1 MHKIAPAS
9 LMSFRNR
16 EGFTLL
22 EILLAF
28 FIFSI
33 VLTTLYTAYT
43 GTFRNIDQAESQ
55 SDAYQMARIA
65 LERMIEDLESTYASP
80 PVEDQE
86 SVESVEESLWSTE
99 FVGESDEIDGRS
111 ADTLRFFS
119 TAHLVFDE
127 EDKEAG
133 IAQITYYVREREE
146 EDEVGFDLYRS
157 DRSELEQEEEE
168 DDGLILCE
176 GVHAIDLIYYDDREQ
191 DYESW
196 DSSEVEKQGRLP
208 VRIVIVLEFVNKAN
222 SEAPLKFM
230 TGVALPMAK
239 GGYEKAS

>member
-1 MHKIAPAS
+1 MHRIALAC
-9 LMSFRNR
+9 LMSFRKR
-16 EGFTLL
+16 KGFTLL

-33 VLTTLYTAYT
+33 VLTTLYTAYS
-43 GTFRNIDQAESQ
+43 GTFRNIDLAESQ

-65 LERMIEDLESTYASP
+65 LGRMIEDLESTYVTP

-86 SVESVEESLWSTE
+86 SVEESPWSTE

-127 EDKEAG
+127 EDKEVG
-133 IAQITYYVREREE
+133 IARITYSVREGEE
-146 EDEVGFDLYRS
+146 EDEAGFDLYRS
-157 DRSELEQEEEE
+157 DRSGLEQGEEE
-168 DDGLILCE
+168 DGGLILCE
-176 GVHAIDLIYYDDREQ
+176 GVHAIDLIYYDDREKA
-191 DYESW
+191 YESW
-196 DSSEVEKQGRLP
+196 DSSEMEERGGLP
-208 VRIVIVLEFVNKAN
+208 VRISIVLELVNKAN
-222 SEAPLKFM
+222 PEAPLKFV

-239 GGYEKAS
+239 RVYEKAT

>member
-1 MHKIAPAS
+1 MDRIALAC
-9 LMSFRNR
+9 LMNFRNR
-16 EGFTLL
+16 KGFTLL

-65 LERMIEDLESTYASP
+65 LERMIEDLESTYVSP

-86 SVESVEESLWSTE
+86 SVEEGFWSTE

-133 IAQITYYVREREE
+133 IAQITYYVKAREG
-146 EDEVGFDLYRS
+146 EDEAGFDLYRS
-157 DRSELEQEEEE
+157 DRSELEQEKEK
-168 DDGLILCE
+168 DGGLILCE
-176 GVHAIDLIYYDDREQ
+176 GVHAIDLIYYDDKEQ
-191 DYESW
+191 AYESW
-196 DSSEVEKQGRLP
+196 DSSEVEKKGRLP
-208 VRIVIVLEFVNKAN
+208 IRISIVLEFVNKTN
-222 SEAPLKFM
+222 SEAPLKFV

>member
-1 MHKIAPAS
+1 MHRTTS
-9 LMSFRNR
+9 TSHMSFRNR
-16 EGFTLL
+16 KGFTLL

-55 SDAYQMARIA
+55 SDVYEMARIA
-65 LERMIEDLESTYASP
+65 LGRMIEDLESTYVSP
-80 PVEDQE
+80 PVEEQE
-86 SVESVEESLWSTE
+86 SVEQGFWRTE

-127 EDKEAG
+127 EDNEAG
-133 IAQITYYVREREE
+133 IARITYYVREREG
-146 EDEVGFDLYRS
+146 EDEAGFDLYRS

-168 DDGLILCE
+168 EDGLILCE
-176 GVHAIDLIYYDDREQ
+176 GVHAIDLIYYDDRERA
-191 DYESW
+191 YESW
-196 DSSEVEKQGRLP
+196 NSSELEKKGRLP
-208 VRIVIVLEFVNKAN
+208 MRVSIVLEFVNKAN
-222 SEAPLKFM
+222 SEAPLKFV
-230 TGVALPMAK
+230 TGVTLPMAR
-239 GGYEKAS
+239 GGYENVS

>member
-1 MHKIAPAS
+1 MHRIASAS
-9 LMSFRNR
+9 LINFRSR
-16 EGFTLL
+16 KGFTLL

-55 SDAYQMARIA
+55 SDAYEMARIA
-65 LERMIEDLESTYASP
+65 LERMIEDLECTYMAP
-80 PVEDQE
+80 PVEEQ
-86 SVESVEESLWSTE
+86 ESVEESLWLTE

-127 EDKEAG
+127 EDKQTG
-133 IAQITYYVREREE
+133 IAQITYYLREREE
-146 EDEVGFDLYRS
+146 EEEAGFDLYRS
-157 DRSELEQEEEE
+157 DRSELEQEEKEE
-168 DDGLILCE
+168 GGLILCE
-176 GVHAIDLIYYDDREQ
+176 GVHTIDLIYYDDREKAH
-191 DYESW
+191 ESW
-196 DSSEVEKQGRLP
+196 DSSEIEKKGRLP
-208 VRIVIVLEFVNKAN
+208 VRISIMLELVNKAN
-222 SEAPLKFM
+222 PEAPLKFV

-239 GGYEKAS
+239 GGYEEAS

>member
-1 MHKIAPAS
+1 MHKIISTS
-9 LMSFRNR
+9 LMNFRNQ

-43 GTFRNIDQAESQ
+43 GTFRNIDQVESQ
-55 SDAYQMARIA
+55 SEAYQMARIA
-65 LERMIEDLESTYASP
+65 LGRMIEDLESAYVSP

-86 SVESVEESLWSTE
+86 SVEENLWFTE
-99 FVGESDEIDGRS
+99 FVGESDEIDDRS
-111 ADTLRFFS
+111 ADTLRFLS

-133 IAQITYYVREREE
+133 IAQITYYVRNREDEE
-146 EDEVGFDLYRS
+146 EAGFDLYRS
-157 DRSELEQEEEE
+157 DRLVLEPEEE
-168 DDGLILCE
+168 DAGLILCE
-176 GVHAIDLIYYDDREQ
+176 GIHAMNLIYYDDRDEGH
-191 DYESW
+191 ESW
-196 DSSEVEKQGRLP
+196 DSSEMENEDRLP
-208 VRIVIVLEFVNKAN
+208 VRVTIVLEFVNKEN
-222 SEAPLKFM
+222 PEAPLKFL

-239 GGYEKAS
+239 EKYEKAS

>member
-1 MHKIAPAS
+1 MDRTALAC
-9 LMSFRNR
+9 LMNFRNR
-16 EGFTLL
+16 KGFTLL

-65 LERMIEDLESTYASP
+65 LERMIEDLESTYVSP
-80 PVEDQE
+80 PMEDQE
-86 SVESVEESLWSTE
+86 SVEEGFWSTE

-133 IAQITYYVREREE
+133 IAQITYYVREHEG

-168 DDGLILCE
+168 DGGLILCE

-191 DYESW
+191 AYESW
-196 DSSEVEKQGRLP
+196 DSSEVEKKGRLP
-208 VRIVIVLEFVNKAN
+208 IRISIVLEFVNKAN
-222 SEAPLKFM
+222 SEAPLKFL